1 MLTLLYSRKAIFGE
15 SVPAWLFMVINLVLS
30 CVVPA
35 GIILSLL
42 PLSFVIRFITYHKI
56 DLRRVIP
63 VLLPGVTIKAQSG
76 KSYWCIADRFY
87 FFMDIKS
94 QYYHKT
100 ELIEMDDISK
110 QPAELASIHKNVA
123 IDIHESNV
131 DNHESSSIKED
142 AESDIE
148 LKNLNTS
155 STDNNEISSDSPD
168 RKSKPKLI
176 PRLSLERAST
186 MKHAYQ
192 ERESL
197 ATWLIYGMLIIIFM
211 ISFTYFVYQTMIYE
225 QSINSCSKLSNKE
238 RHLSY
243 CYSDLRRS
251 RANIV
256 NCNSNDT
263 TNYTVLYCFIVLEIV
278 EHDPINKLISTIIF
292 FYITGV
298 ATSVIFHIVK
308 FLLNFYLTKL
318 WGILV
323 IVMGTV
329 LFVLFLTVSLAIF
342 LTDAQSNILFLFE
355 AFSLSADFI
364 LVGALLV
371 IGTPMEEVK
380 DYDFFN
386 EEEIENPLKRMI

>member
-15 SVPAWLFMVINLVLS
+15 SVPAWLFIVVDLVLS

-42 PLSFVIRFITYHKI
+42 PLSFVIRFITYHEI

-63 VLLPGVTIKAQSG
+63 VFLPGVTIKAQSG

-110 QPAELASIHKNVA
+110 QPVELTSMQKN
-123 IDIHESNV
+123 IDIQESNV
-131 DNHESSSIKED
+131 ESSSNKGD
-142 AESDIE
+142 TESDTE
-148 LKNLNTS
+148 LSNTNTS
-155 STDNNEISSDSPD
+155 STDDNEISSSSDSPD
-168 RKSKPKLI
+168 QESEPKLI
-176 PRLSLERAST
+176 LRPSLEKAST

-211 ISFTYFVYQTMIYE
+211 ISFAYFVYQTMIYE
-225 QSINSCSKLSNKE
+225 QSINSCSKLSNRE
-238 RHLSY
+238 RHLSH

-278 EHDPINKLISTIIF
+278 EHDPIDKLISTILF

-298 ATSVIFHIVK
+298 AISVIFHIVK

-329 LFVLFLTVSLAIF
+329 LFALLLTVFLAIF
-342 LTDAQSNILFLFE
+342 LTDAQLNILFLFE

-364 LVGALLV
+364 LVGVLLV

-380 DYDFFN
+380 DYKLFN

>member
-15 SVPAWLFMVINLVLS
+15 SVPIWLFILANLVLS
-30 CVVPA
+30 CAVPA

-63 VLLPGVTIKAQSG
+63 VLLPGVTIKGQSG

-110 QPAELASIHKNVA
+110 QPVELTSMQKNV
-123 IDIHESNV
+123 DIQESNV
-131 DNHESSSIKED
+131 ESSSNKGNT
-142 AESDIE
+142 ESDIE
-148 LKNLNTS
+148 LNNPNTS
-155 STDNNEISSDSPD
+155 STDDNEISSSDSTD
-168 RKSKPKLI
+168 QESEPKLI
-176 PRLSLERAST
+176 PRPSLERAST

-197 ATWLIYGMLIIIFM
+197 ATWLIYGMLIIIFV
-211 ISFTYFVYQTMIYE
+211 ISCAHLVNQTLVYE
-225 QSINSCSKLSNKE
+225 RSIKSCSELTNEELYMS
-238 RHLSY
+238 H
-243 CYSDLRRS
+243 CYSDLRKS
-251 RANIV
+251 RTNIV
-256 NCNSNDT
+256 NCTSDT
-263 TNYTVLYCFIVLEIV
+263 TNYTVLYCVIVLDITERN
-278 EHDPINKLISTIIF
+278 PIDKLISTVIF

-298 ATSVIFHIVK
+298 AISMIFRIVK
-308 FLLNFYLTKL
+308 FLQNFYLTKL

-329 LFVLFLTVSLAIF
+329 LLLLNLTIFFVTFFTSAHFNALLLFK
-342 LTDAQSNILFLFE
+342 

-364 LVGALLV
+364 LVGILLV
-371 IGTPMEEVK
+371 IGVPMEEAKEYEFELAK
-380 DYDFFN
+380 D
-386 EEEIENPLKRMI
+386 EEIENTLKRMV